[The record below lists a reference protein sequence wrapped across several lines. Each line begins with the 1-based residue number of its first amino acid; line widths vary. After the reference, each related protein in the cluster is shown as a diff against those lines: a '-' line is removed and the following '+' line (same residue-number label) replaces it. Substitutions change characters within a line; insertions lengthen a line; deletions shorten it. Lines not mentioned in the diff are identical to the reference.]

1 MTRDERLEA
10 AKRVCVAIAAL
21 KAIRADDW
29 PCLTFDDFE
38 RFGGAIWRGDA
49 TSGEA
54 RQAEHDKEDA
64 DDRSAAGESME
75 TTASAGFN
83 GAAITVVL
91 APEVTFAAEIQA
103 EVPLM
108 KGTTLATASREATPG

>member
-38 RFGGAIWRGDA
+38 RFGGAIWRA
-49 TSGEA
+49 MRHSREA
-54 RQAEHDKEDA
+54 RQAKHDKEDA
-64 DDRSAAGESME
+64 ERQIRG
-75 TTASAGFN
+75 G
-83 GAAITVVL
+83 
-91 APEVTFAAEIQA
+91 
-103 EVPLM
+103 
-108 KGTTLATASREATPG
+108 